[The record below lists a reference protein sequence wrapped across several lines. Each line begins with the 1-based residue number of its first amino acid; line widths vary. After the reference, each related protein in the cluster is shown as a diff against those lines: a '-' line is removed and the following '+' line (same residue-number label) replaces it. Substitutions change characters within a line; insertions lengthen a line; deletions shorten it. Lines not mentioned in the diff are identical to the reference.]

1 MHAFV
6 RSLFE
11 MVMSPILII
20 EQVLTLYHVF
30 ARSGVPNGQVTTST
44 PSLRLALVSL
54 SPPTPPAV
62 GMIAAMASLSPPS
75 PPLPLPPSPA
85 AVVAKLIK
93 ALTSISRVF
102 PALCWAARTL
112 ERLPSFHHG

>member
-30 ARSGVPNGQVTTST
+30 TRSGVPNGQVTTST
-44 PSLRLALVSL
+44 Q
-54 SPPTPPAV
+54 
-62 GMIAAMASLSPPS
+62 
-75 PPLPLPPSPA
+75 
-85 AVVAKLIK
+85 
-93 ALTSISRVF
+93 
-102 PALCWAARTL
+102 
-112 ERLPSFHHG
+112 